1 MSQYNT
7 LFAHLI
13 AESIHATA
21 STIAGL
27 LGPSSGD
34 ALSYET
40 ILLSADGQ
48 LPVTHRL
55 AMGSCR
61 AEWAA
66 SAAYLQEH
74 PYILAEQ
81 TGLTRTQCQAFC
93 NNSTLYVDVVGE
105 EVLSLES
112 VLAANGLMR
121 VE

>member
-1 MSQYNT
+1 MTQHNT

-13 AESIHATA
+13 TEAIHGTA

-48 LPVTHRL
+48 APVTHRL

-66 SAAYLQEH
+66 SAAYLQTH

-81 TGLTRTQCQAFC
+81 TGLTRPECQEFC
-93 NNSTLYVDVVGE
+93 NNSTMYVDVVGE
-105 EVLSLES
+105 EILSLDA
-112 VLAANGLMR
+112 VCAANGLIR
-121 VE
+121 IE